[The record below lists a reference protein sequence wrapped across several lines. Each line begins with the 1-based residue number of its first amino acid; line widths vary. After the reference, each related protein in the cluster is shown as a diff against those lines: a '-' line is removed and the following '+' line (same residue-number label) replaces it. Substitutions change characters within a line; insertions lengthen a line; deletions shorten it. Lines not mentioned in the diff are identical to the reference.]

1 MTDPR
6 LVEPQ
11 RIPREPE
18 GVACAHV
25 YWCRTRIT
33 VVTLMLLVLIGLV
46 AGAVWWF
53 R

>member
-11 RIPREPE
+11 RVPLEPE
-18 GVACAHV
+18 GEACAHV

-33 VVTLMLLVLIGLV
+33 VVTLLLLVLVGLA

>member
-11 RIPREPE
+11 RIPLEPE
-18 GVACAHV
+18 GAACAHV